1 MVITKPRTTPL
12 KLELNY
18 DELRRSVEDAFAE
31 EFGKD
36 FIRDIYVTKYPEAY
50 SVVVFVKKKEVDRM
64 FTLSHQLMDQFEQ
77 EGFSVTISTREV
89 P

>member
-1 MVITKPRTTPL
+1 VIAKAGTIPL

-18 DELRRSVEDAFAE
+18 DELRQSVEGVFTE
-31 EFGKD
+31 EFGRGFIKD
-36 FIRDIYVTKYPEAY
+36 VYVTKYPEAY

-64 FTLSHQLMDQFEQ
+64 FNLSHQLMDQFER
-77 EGFSVTISTREV
+77 EGFPVTISTREV